1 MKCSI
6 LNVDIDVVTFDMIE
20 NVTNAIISTHLFGS
34 SNCAFIFYYQ
44 NFSRIQ

>member
-20 NVTNAIISTHLFGS
+20 NVTNYKY
-34 SNCAFIFYYQ
+34 AFIWQ
-44 NFSRIQ
+44 LQLRIYFLLSKF